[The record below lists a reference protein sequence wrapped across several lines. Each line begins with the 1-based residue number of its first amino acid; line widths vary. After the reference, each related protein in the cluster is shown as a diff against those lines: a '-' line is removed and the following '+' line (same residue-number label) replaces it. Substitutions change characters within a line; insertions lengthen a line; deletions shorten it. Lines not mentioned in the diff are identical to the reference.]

1 MIIVVKISEIV
12 DNCRGIVSPIDFNEL
27 RRDEIERVWSID
39 RRERIEGIY
48 KLVDG
53 ALALTH
59 QLINVEGWPPGEADK
74 YTPILKHCFD
84 RGGWFLGAFDTAT
97 LVGVVVLDNKFIG
110 QGRDQLQ
117 LEFLHVSNS
126 YRHEGLGARLFELA
140 KKKARERRAKWL
152 YISATPSENT
162 VNFYLRRGC
171 SLVATPDPAL
181 FALEPEDIHLECEL

>member
-12 DNCRGIVSPIDFNEL
+12 DNCRGIVSPINFNEL

-59 QLINVEGWPPGEADK
+59 QVINVEGWPPGEADK
-74 YTPILKHCFD
+74 YMPILNSCFD
-84 RGGWFLGAFDTAT
+84 RGGWFLGAFDATT

-110 QGRDQLQ
+110 QRRDQFQ

-126 YRHEGLGARLFELA
+126 HRHEGLGARLFELA
-140 KKKARERRAKWL
+140 QKKAHERGAKWL

-181 FALEPEDIHLECEL
+181 FALEPEDIHLEYEL